1 MTGRKNRRA
10 RGSSRPRKSTS
21 GIGRGQELLGKY
33 YPGGFSVRC
42 PVALLSQSELFPTA
56 TAIVAD
62 ADADVVEAVEV
73 ADVVVFVSSRISL
86 KA

>member
-1 MTGRKNRRA
+1 MTERKNRRA
-10 RGSSRPRKSTS
+10 RGSSRPRKSAP
-21 GIGRGQELLGKY
+21 GIGRVRELLGKY

-42 PVALLSQSELFPTA
+42 PVALLSQSELFPTTTTIVDA
-56 TAIVAD
+56 VAD
-62 ADADVVEAVEV
+62 IAEAVGV